1 MTRQRTKKAVA
12 LDSTSENP
20 KKSAR
25 IGGPEHEHTEEIAA
39 LAYDLWHARGC
50 PDGSPEE
57 DWLQAERELQGSTAT
72 ARPNLGDP
80 AVDRTTAEPLVMRQ
94 SA

>member
-1 MTRQRTKKAVA
+1 MTGRGTKNAVA

-25 IGGPEHEHTEEIAA
+25 IDSPEHERKGEIAA

-57 DWLQAERELQGSTAT
+57 DWLQAERQLQVRART
-72 ARPNLGDP
+72 ARPNLGDL
-80 AVDRTTAEPLVMRQ
+80 AVDCTA
-94 SA
+94 SGD

>member
-1 MTRQRTKKAVA
+1 MTRQRTRKAVA

-25 IGGPEHEHTEEIAA
+25 IDSPEHKRKEDIAA

-50 PDGSPEE
+50 PDGSPED
-57 DWLQAERELQGSTAT
+57 DWLQAERELEGSAGT
-72 ARPNLGDP
+72 ARPNL
-80 AVDRTTAEPLVMRQ
+80 VSVVK
-94 SA
+94 SC